1 MLLALMKAAG
11 EAFQAG
17 SLLAK
22 GRMSGAGAEACVL
35 PSRARSGSREGPGTL
50 LRWCCPNISSG
61 GWCEKLKMPCQGKAP
76 QPGLLPGKE
85 RPVCWRIAAP
95 TLSCWHRFL

>member
-22 GRMSGAGAEACVL
+22 ARMSGAGAEGCLL
-35 PSRARSGSREGPGTL
+35 PSRACSGSREAPGASL
-50 LRWCCPNISSG
+50 G
-61 GWCEKLKMPCQGKAP
+61 
-76 QPGLLPGKE
+76 
-85 RPVCWRIAAP
+85 
-95 TLSCWHRFL
+95 